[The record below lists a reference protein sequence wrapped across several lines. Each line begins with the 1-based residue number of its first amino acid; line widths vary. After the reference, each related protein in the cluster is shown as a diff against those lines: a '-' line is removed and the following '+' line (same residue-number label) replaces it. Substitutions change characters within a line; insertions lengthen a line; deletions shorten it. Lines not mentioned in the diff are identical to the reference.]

1 MDLNSEFSDRKRFT
15 YKAEI
20 YHDSLSP
27 DVFYAATMH
36 NFSKGGLYFE
46 SDQSLKIGDNINLR
60 IKHPSHSAGKDNL
73 YELGVDIIWRKNLRY
88 SSFRYG
94 YGAKFI
100 NTNASLENIIDTTEL
115 EVQRSQH
122 NEPKEEKEEK
132 DPREHPRKPY
142 NKSLF
147 FISDDQN
154 YEGLITDISRGGA
167 FIETHI
173 NFSVGQIIILVVPG
187 HKGRKTFKL
196 KGCIVRLNRSG
207 VGVQFD
213 RRKAA
218 RNRRSDLD
226 RRTGLDRRA
235 SRWRKDRDKE

>member
-1 MDLNSEFSDRKRFT
+1 MDVNTEFKDRKRFT

-46 SDQSLKIGDNINLR
+46 SDQSLKLGDYINLR
-60 IKHPSHSAGKDNL
+60 IKHPPQSSGKDNI
-73 YELGVDIIWRKNLRY
+73 YELGVEIIWRKNLRY

-100 NTNASLENIIDTTEL
+100 NSNASLENIIDTTEL
-115 EVQRSQH
+115 QGQRSPR
-122 NEPKEEKEEK
+122 NDPKAGK
-132 DPREHPRKPY
+132 DPREHPRRPY
-142 NKSLF
+142 NKPLF

-154 YEGLITDISRGGA
+154 YEGLITNISRGGA

-173 NFSVGQIIILVVPG
+173 NFSVGQIIMLVVPG
-187 HKGRKTFKL
+187 QKGRNTFKL
-196 KGCIVRLNRSG
+196 RGCIVRLNRSG

-226 RRTGLDRRA
+226 RRSGLDRRS
-235 SRWRKDRDKE
+235 SRWRKDRNK

>member
-1 MDLNSEFSDRKRFT
+1 MDVNTEFKDRKRFT

-46 SDQSLKIGDNINLR
+46 SDQSLKLGDYINLR
-60 IKHPSHSAGKDNL
+60 IKHPPQSSGKDNI
-73 YELGVDIIWRKNLRY
+73 YELGVEIIWRKNLRY

-100 NTNASLENIIDTTEL
+100 NSNASLENIIDTTEL
-115 EVQRSQH
+115 QGQRSPR
-122 NEPKEEKEEK
+122 NDPKAGK
-132 DPREHPRKPY
+132 DPREHPRRPY

-154 YEGLITDISRGGA
+154 YEGLITNISRGGA

-173 NFSVGQIIILVVPG
+173 NFSVGQIIMLVVPG
-187 HKGRKTFKL
+187 QKGRKTFKL
-196 KGCIVRLNRSG
+196 RGCIVRLNRSG

-226 RRTGLDRRA
+226 RRSGLDRRS
-235 SRWRKDRDKE
+235 SRWRKDRNK

>member
-1 MDLNSEFSDRKRFT
+1 MDLNTEFKDRKRFT
-15 YKAEI
+15 YKADI

-46 SDQSLKIGDNINLR
+46 SDQSLKVGDYINLR
-60 IKHPSHSAGKDNL
+60 IKQPFRFSGKENIF
-73 YELGVDIIWRKNLRY
+73 ELGVEIIWRKDLRY
-88 SSFRYG
+88 ASFKYG

-100 NTNASLENIIDTTEL
+100 DSNASLENIIDITEL

-122 NEPKEEKEEK
+122 KDSKEEK
-132 DPREHPRKPY
+132 DPREHPRKTY

-147 FISDDQN
+147 FISDN
-154 YEGLITDISRGGA
+154 RNHRGLITNISRGGA
-167 FIETHI
+167 FIETHV
-173 NFSVGQIIILVVPG
+173 NFSVGQVIMLVVPG
-187 HKGRKTFKL
+187 HKGRKTSKL
-196 KGCIVRLNRSG
+196 KGCVVRLNRTG

-213 RRKAA
+213 RRKAV

-226 RRTGLDRRA
+226 RRSGLDRRA
-235 SRWRKDRDKE
+235 SRWRKDRKK

>member
-1 MDLNSEFSDRKRFT
+1 MDVNTEFKDRKRFT
-15 YKAEI
+15 YAADI

-27 DVFYAATMH
+27 DVYYAATMH

-46 SDQSLKIGDNINLR
+46 SDQSLKIGDYINLR
-60 IKHPSHSAGKDNL
+60 IKHPPHSSGKDNI
-73 YELGVDIIWRKNLRY
+73 YELGVEIIWRKNLRY

-94 YGAKFI
+94 YGAKYI
-100 NTNASLENIIDTTEL
+100 DSNVSLENIIDPTEL
-115 EVQRSQH
+115 DRKRSQH
-122 NEPKEEKEEK
+122 NEPKEEM
-132 DPREHPRKPY
+132 DPREHPRRSY

-147 FISDDQN
+147 FISNNKN
-154 YEGLITDISRGGA
+154 YEGLITNISRGGA

-173 NFSVGQIIILVVPG
+173 SFSVGQIIMLVVPG

-213 RRKAA
+213 RRKAV

-226 RRTGLDRRA
+226 RRSGLDRRA
-235 SRWRKDRDKE
+235 SRWRKDRKK

>member
-1 MDLNSEFSDRKRFT
+1 MDVNTEFKDRKRFT

-36 NFSKGGLYFE
+36 NFSKTGLYFE
-46 SDQSLKIGDNINLR
+46 SDQSLKIGDYINLR
-60 IKHPSHSAGKDNL
+60 IKHPLHSSGKDNV
-73 YELGVDIIWRKNLRY
+73 YELGVEIIWRKNLRY
-88 SSFRYG
+88 SSFKYG

-100 NTNASLENIIDTTEL
+100 NSNGSLENIIDTTEL
-115 EVQRSQH
+115 QVQRSQPS
-122 NEPKEEKEEK
+122 EPKEEK
-132 DPREHPRKPY
+132 DPREHPRRPY

-147 FISDDQN
+147 LISDDQN
-154 YEGLITDISRGGA
+154 HEGLITNISRGGA

-173 NFSVGQIIILVVPG
+173 NFSVGQIIMLVVPG
-187 HKGRKTFKL
+187 HKGRKSFKL
-196 KGCIVRLNRSG
+196 RGCIVRLNRSG

-226 RRTGLDRRA
+226 RRSGLDRRA
-235 SRWRKDRDKE
+235 SHWRKDRKK

>member
-1 MDLNSEFSDRKRFT
+1 MNVNTEFKDRKRFT

-46 SDQSLKIGDNINLR
+46 SDQPLKIGDQINLR
-60 IKHPSHSAGKDNL
+60 IKHPPPPSAQENI
-73 YELGVDIIWRKNLRY
+73 YELGVEILWRKDLHY
-88 SSFRYG
+88 SSFKYG

-100 NTNASLENIIDTTEL
+100 NSNASLENIIDTTEL
-115 EVQRSQH
+115 EVQRSPQ
-122 NEPKEEKEEK
+122 EDPKVEE
-132 DPREHPRKPY
+132 DPRKHPRKSY

-147 FISDDQN
+147 FIYDDQN
-154 YEGLITDISRGGA
+154 HEGLITNISRGGA
-167 FIETHI
+167 FIETHT
-173 NFSVGQIIILVVPG
+173 NFSVGQILILVVPG
-187 HKGRKTFKL
+187 RNSRKTFKL
-196 KGCIVRLNRSG
+196 KGCIVRLGRSG
-207 VGVQFD
+207 VGVKFD

-235 SRWRKDRDKE
+235 SRWRQDRNKE

>member
-1 MDLNSEFSDRKRFT
+1 MDANTEFKDRRRFT
-15 YKAEI
+15 YKADI

-46 SDQSLKIGDNINLR
+46 SDHSLNIGNYINLR
-60 IKHPSHSAGKDNL
+60 IKHPTQSSGKDNL
-73 YELGVDIIWRKNLRY
+73 YELAVEIIWRKKLRY

-100 NTNASLENIIDTTEL
+100 SSNATLESIIDTTEL
-115 EVQRSQH
+115 ELQRSH
-122 NEPKEEKEEK
+122 NNDPKDDQ
-132 DPREHPRKPY
+132 DPRQHPRRPY
-142 NKSLF
+142 NKSLY
-147 FISDDQN
+147 FISNNQN
-154 YEGLITDISRGGA
+154 YKGLITNISRGGA
-167 FIETHI
+167 FIETLI

-187 HKGRKTFKL
+187 HKGRKTLKL

-207 VGVQFD
+207 VGVKFD
-213 RRKAA
+213 RRKAV

-226 RRTGLDRRA
+226 RRSGLDRRA
-235 SRWRKDRDKE
+235 SRRLTGKNK

>member
-1 MDLNSEFSDRKRFT
+1 MSVNTEFKDRKRYT

-46 SDQSLKIGDNINLR
+46 SDQSLKIGDQINLR
-60 IKHPSHSAGKDNL
+60 IKHPPPSANENI
-73 YELGVDIIWRKNLRY
+73 YELGVEIIWRKDLHY
-88 SSFRYG
+88 SFFKYG

-100 NTNASLENIIDTTEL
+100 NSSASLENIIDTTAL
-115 EVQRSQH
+115 AVQRSQD
-122 NEPKEEKEEK
+122 NDPKAEN
-132 DPREHPRKPY
+132 DPREHPRKSY

-147 FISDDQN
+147 FISDNQN
-154 YEGLITDISRGGA
+154 YKGLITNISRSGA

-196 KGCIVRLNRSG
+196 KGCIVRLNRTG

-213 RRKAA
+213 RRKAI

-226 RRTGLDRRA
+226 RRSGLDRRA
-235 SRWRKDRDKE
+235 SRRRKVRKE

>member
-1 MDLNSEFSDRKRFT
+1 MDVNTEFNDRKRFT
-15 YKAEI
+15 YKADI

-27 DVFYAATMH
+27 DVFYAASMH

-46 SDQSLKIGDNINLR
+46 SDQSLNIGDYISLR
-60 IKHPSHSAGKDNL
+60 IKHPPHSSGKDNL
-73 YELGVDIIWRKNLRY
+73 YELGVEIVWRKDLRY
-88 SSFRYG
+88 SSFKYG

-100 NTNASLENIIDTTEL
+100 HSNASLENIIDTTEL

-122 NEPKEEKEEK
+122 NNPKEEK
-132 DPREHPRKPY
+132 DPREHPRRPY
-142 NKSLF
+142 NKSLS

-154 YEGLITDISRGGA
+154 YEGLITNISRGGA

-173 NFSVGQIIILVVPG
+173 NFSVGQIIMLVVPG
-187 HKGRKTFKL
+187 HKGLKTFKL
-196 KGCIVRLNRSG
+196 KGCIVRLGRSG

-213 RRKAA
+213 RRKAV

-226 RRTGLDRRA
+226 RRRGFDRRA
-235 SRWRKDRDKE
+235 SR